1 MRETPLKERGTEEF
15 LGHTGYERYTNEG
28 AEYSLRRRDL
38 GIVFLIFIP
47 VPLSQREEGFL
58 SLFNLDLKCH
68 GIDA

>member
-47 VPLSQREEGFL
+47 VPLSQRK
-58 SLFNLDLKCH
+58 NLDLKCH